1 MKRLWALL
9 LCLLVFTGCSAKN
22 AEMDKVLALRSRLLG
37 AAGCSFETAIHA
49 DYGKDIHS
57 FTLEC
62 KADNKGKMQFSVK
75 EPQSISG
82 ISGTIGAEGG
92 KLTFDDQALAFELL
106 ADGQLS
112 PISAPW
118 VLMKTLRGGY
128 IDTCGMDGGLLMASM
143 NDSYADDA
151 LRVDIWLGPDDMP
164 VGAEIYWQGRRILSM
179 EVKNFQIL

>member
-1 MKRLWALL
+1 MKRLWALIVSL
-9 LCLLVFTGCSAKN
+9 LILSGCGGNTA
-22 AEMDKVLALRSRLLG
+22 DLDGVLALRSRLLN
-37 AAGCSFETAIHA
+37 AAGCSFGAAVHA

-62 KADNKGKMQFSVK
+62 KADEKGKVEFSVK
-75 EPQSISG
+75 EPTSISG
-82 ISGTIGAEGG
+82 ISGTVSAEGG

-118 VLMKTLRGGY
+118 VLMKALRGGY
-128 IDTCGMDGGLLMASM
+128 IDACGMDGELMMATL

-151 LRVDIWLGPDDMP
+151 LRVDVWLRSDGMP
-164 VGAEIYWQGRRILSM
+164 VGAEIYWQGRRILSI
-179 EVKNFQIL
+179 EVKNFQLL